1 MALKAEVKSVRH
13 GIDAE
18 SFAAILVKDNRRN
31 ARSPLGKIGQVPS
44 GFRMAT
50 QLACFKVATKV
61 PAQKW
66 L

>member
-1 MALKAEVKSVRH
+1 MLREDVGCDFKAEVKGVRH

-31 ARSPLGKIGQVPS
+31 ARSPLDKKRAGP
-44 GFRMAT
+44 FRVSHGNTAG
-50 QLACFKVATKV
+50 L
-61 PAQKW
+61 